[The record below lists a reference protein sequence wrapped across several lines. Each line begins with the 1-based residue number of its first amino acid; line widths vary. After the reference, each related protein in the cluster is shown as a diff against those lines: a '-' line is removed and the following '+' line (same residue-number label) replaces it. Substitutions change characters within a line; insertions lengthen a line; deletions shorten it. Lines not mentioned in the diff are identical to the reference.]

1 MICLHDRV
9 SQWTG
14 SREGSTEIQDTEKR
28 RLLEEDWEVFMR
40 PLSLGVWYKEKPAT
54 CPGSRPGVRK
64 SWECAR
70 THVVLLGEHETLTQ
84 LFGTAKGAHRWT
96 FYAFLVQG
104 GDDKCSL
111 SARADETA
119 VSRHYEPLSHAPESA
134 SVPHS
139 ISCLQSAG
147 YAVLLVSRHS
157 PWPRRSFHGCAP
169 QKHESISSA
178 LTSGDRSRTGGSLWP
193 LWPTCRRMRTL
204 YRAQ

>member
-1 MICLHDRV
+1 MPWLKAWC
-9 SQWTG
+9 SQ
-14 SREGSTEIQDTEKR
+14 
-28 RLLEEDWEVFMR
+28 V
-40 PLSLGVWYKEKPAT
+40 LGVRENACCSAWRTRDPDAT
-54 CPGSRPGVRK
+54 VWDGKRGTPLDVLRISSSR
-64 SWECAR
+64 
-70 THVVLLGEHETLTQ
+70 
-84 LFGTAKGAHRWT
+84 
-96 FYAFLVQG
+96 

-204 YRAQ
+204 SRAQ